1 MISHFFMVNK
11 EIWEENYPS
20 GVILKLWVI
29 CTDWQLINS
38 ICTLSG
44 NVSRFTGSAWD
55 WHRKLAPN
63 IHAFWHGRK
72 DFCFQKYACNYHENS
87 SHFLETAAYS
97 GNLATDSTMSSY
109 DSWSKKTI
117 FFFFFALM
125 AVVQCVPQFVDMTRT
140 RSNLNPAPIL
150 EQFCDILEMVS
161 SKFRT
166 GLLSTRCFFI
176 CFFFRSKLSELWNRW
191 SFFGDMGLIQ
201 NAKTFKNGLRRKW
214 R

>member
-20 GVILKLWVI
+20 EVILKLWVI
-29 CTDWQLINS
+29 CTDWQLINNM
-38 ICTLSG
+38 CTLSG
-44 NVSRFTGSAWD
+44 NESRFTGSAWD

-72 DFCFQKYACNYHENS
+72 DFFSKNMRVTTTKIRHTSQKLQHTPEIWP
-87 SHFLETAAYS
+87 LIRPWVLMTADQRKQS
-97 GNLATDSTMSSY
+97 
-109 DSWSKKTI
+109 
-117 FFFFFALM
+117 FFFFFTLM

-176 CFFFRSKLSELWNRW
+176 CFFPQQTLRTLKSMVLLW
-191 SFFGDMGLIQ
+191 GHGLNPKCQ
-201 NAKTFKNGLRRKW
+201 NI
-214 R
+214 